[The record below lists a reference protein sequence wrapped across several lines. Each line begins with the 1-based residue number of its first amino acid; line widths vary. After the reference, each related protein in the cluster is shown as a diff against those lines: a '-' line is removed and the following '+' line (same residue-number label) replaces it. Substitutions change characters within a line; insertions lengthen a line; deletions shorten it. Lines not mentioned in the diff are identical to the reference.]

1 MTLHVEKIYKGAT
14 ENNIDFLFENRKY
27 ERVLKNL
34 LALKDKEHL
43 LIERDSEN
51 VQKVKEMDEALE
63 KFKENAK
70 RHVAG

>member
-1 MTLHVEKIYKGAT
+1 MKII
-14 ENNIDFLFENRKY
+14 IDFLFENRKY

-70 RHVAG
+70 RHVAGYGFVSN